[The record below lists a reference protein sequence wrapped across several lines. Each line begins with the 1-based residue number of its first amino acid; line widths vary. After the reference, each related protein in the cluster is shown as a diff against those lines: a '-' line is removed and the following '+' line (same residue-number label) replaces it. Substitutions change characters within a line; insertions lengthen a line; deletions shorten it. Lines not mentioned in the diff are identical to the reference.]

1 VGFELRRRARLILF
15 RTGTRGPTRQGTK
28 VWCLPGTSAV
38 NVNYGGGVMTIV
50 CSSGPINM
58 ARLTSLAPLNSACPR
73 LTCYYCSARKPRLD

>member
-28 VWCLPGTSAV
+28 VWCLPQISAV

-50 CSSGPINM
+50 
-58 ARLTSLAPLNSACPR
+58 
-73 LTCYYCSARKPRLD
+73 